1 MLTVKLNLLQILE
14 KDVVLDAGCGA
25 GRHTME
31 ASKWHSSKFV
41 AVDRSLSELKRLKY
55 VLDLMAEKGELNG
68 NVVLIVGD
76 VLQLPFKDEAFTK
89 IICTEVLEHL
99 HEDVRG
105 VEEMVRVLK
114 NHEEMVVSVPTPY
127 TEHLFGNL
135 SYEYFRT
142 PGGHVRIYKKKELL
156 QKLRKSGLRI
166 LYVCREHAFHSIF
179 WMLKCLCGLD
189 NQDAL
194 IPALWEKLL
203 IFSTQ
208 IKLLKKIENFWNHL
222 FPKSIVVYTRKEV

>member
-99 HEDVRG
+99 YEDVRG
-105 VEEMVRVLK
+105 MEEMVRVLK
-114 NHEEMVVSVPTPY
+114 NHEELVVSVPTPY

-166 LYVCREHAFHSIF
+166 LYICREHAFHSIF

-208 IKLLKKIENFWNHL
+208 IKLLKKIENFWNNL

>member
-105 VEEMVRVLK
+105 MEEMVRVLK
-114 NHEEMVVSVPTPY
+114 NHEELVVSVPTPY

-208 IKLLKKIENFWNHL
+208 IKLLKKIENFWNNL

>member
-14 KDVVLDAGCGA
+14 KDIVLDAGCGA

-31 ASKWHSSKFV
+31 ASKWHNTKFV
-41 AVDRSLSELKRLKY
+41 AVDSSLSELKRLKY
-55 VLDLMAEKGELNG
+55 VLDLMAEKGELKG
-68 NVVLIVGD
+68 NAVLIVGD
-76 VLQLPFKDEAFTK
+76 VLHLPFKDESFTK

-99 HEDVRG
+99 YKDVEG
-105 VEEMVRVLK
+105 IKELVRVLK

-142 PGGHVRIYKKKELL
+142 PGGHVRIFKKKELL
-156 QKLRKSGLRI
+156 QKLREGGLKI
-166 LYVCREHAFHSIF
+166 LYICREHAFHSIF
-179 WMLKCLCGLD
+179 WMLKCLCGLG

-194 IPALWEKLL
+194 IPAFWEQIL
-203 IFSTQ
+203 IFSARL
-208 IKLLKKIENFWNHL
+208 KLLKKIENFWNNL
-222 FPKSIVVYTRKEV
+222 FPKSIVIYTRKEV

>member
-105 VEEMVRVLK
+105 MEEMVRVLK

-166 LYVCREHAFHSIF
+166 LYICREHAFHSIF

-208 IKLLKKIENFWNHL
+208 IKLLKKIENFWNNL

>member
-105 VEEMVRVLK
+105 MEEMVRVLK
-114 NHEEMVVSVPTPY
+114 NHEELVVSVPTPY

-189 NQDAL
+189 NQGAL

-208 IKLLKKIENFWNHL
+208 IKLLKKIENFWNNL

>member
-208 IKLLKKIENFWNHL
+208 IKLLKKIENFWNNL

>member
-55 VLDLMAEKGELNG
+55 VLDLMAERGELNG

-105 VEEMVRVLK
+105 MEEMVRVLK

-166 LYVCREHAFHSIF
+166 LYICREHAFHSIF

-208 IKLLKKIENFWNHL
+208 IKLLKKIENFWNNL

>member
-99 HEDVRG
+99 HEDVKG
-105 VEEMVRVLK
+105 MEEMVRVLK

-166 LYVCREHAFHSIF
+166 LYICREHAFHSIF

-208 IKLLKKIENFWNHL
+208 IKLLKKIENFWNNL